1 MGKGL
6 SLNVYTQANA
16 GVIRNSDGAFFSKIG
31 AGVGLDVEANF
42 DGKNSLIYGA
52 NGSAGTAVSTNAYVG
67 YKRALGNNSNLVFT
81 GNFSYDKSLTK
92 TDSYNVHIDN
102 NATVNGKKYQLDLI
116 NKNESWK
123 PDNMQYGGR
132 VAFNKETKW
141 GGYEVG
147 AEVGYMTNSS
157 PEFHKAGGSKT
168 TLDFADGKKYDIA
181 SEYEYGRERSE
192 GMYGAING
200 KIHANLNK
208 SKSLQI
214 FGEGNLGANVHKV
227 EVGIKYNIFKK

>member
-1 MGKGL
+1 MSKGL
-6 SLNVYTQANA
+6 SLNIYTQANA
-16 GVIRNSDGAFFSKIG
+16 GLLRNSDGASFSKIG
-31 AGVGLDVEANF
+31 AGAGLDVEANF

-52 NGSAGTAVSTNAYVG
+52 RGGAGTAISTDAYVG
-67 YKRALGNNSNLVFT
+67 YKRSLGNNSNLVFT

-92 TDSYNVHIDN
+92 TDSYNVPIDN
-102 NATVNGKKYQLDLI
+102 SATVNDKKYQLDLI
-116 NKNESWK
+116 NKDYSWK

-157 PEFHKAGGSKT
+157 PEFHKAGSSKMTFDSPDGS
-168 TLDFADGKKYDIA
+168 KYDITTG
-181 SEYEYGRERSE
+181 YEYVRERKE
-192 GMYGAING
+192 GMYAAING
-200 KIHANLNK
+200 KIHKNLNK
-208 SKSLQI
+208 NKSLQI
-214 FGEGNLGANVHKV
+214 FCEGNLGANVRKV